1 MATNLRKLIR
11 TTKFSRK
18 ILLFCVAKLLY
29 VNGVFH
35 LQALLDRWLVKL
47 LTSTEL
53 FYDTCLLKLSLEL
66 LERALDVLA
75 VLYWYNNHAFC
86 FKLFIN

>member
-18 ILLFCVAKLLY
+18 ILLLCVAKLLY

-35 LQALLDRWLVKL
+35 FQALLDRWLVKL

-66 LERALDVLA
+66 LERTLDVLA

-86 FKLFIN
+86 FKLFID